1 MWFDLLAGLRI
12 DRNCLKMYRRIK
24 PNNYKLTTSH
34 DNREQINEKGTML
47 QYTAY

>member
-1 MWFDLLAGLRI
+1 MWTDLLAGLWI
-12 DRNCLKMYRRIK
+12 DKNCLKMYRGIK
-24 PNNYKLTTSH
+24 RNNYKLTTSH